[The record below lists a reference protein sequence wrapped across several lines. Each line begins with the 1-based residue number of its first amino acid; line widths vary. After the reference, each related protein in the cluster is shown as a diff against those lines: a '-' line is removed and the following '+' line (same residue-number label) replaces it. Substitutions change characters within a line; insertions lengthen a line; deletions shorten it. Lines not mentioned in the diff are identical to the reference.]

1 MRGMRNI
8 AAHEYFG
15 LDLETVW
22 QTATC
27 DVPVLRPLLERL
39 LVKYVSAARGQN
51 GVRLVILNRE
61 PTDLDD
67 LAEVVL
73 NLEIGRTLG
82 EAVRAE

>member
-1 MRGMRNI
+1 MSRCSGRYWRGCSSSK
-8 AAHEYFG
+8 F
-15 LDLETVW
+15 
-22 QTATC
+22 
-27 DVPVLRPLLERL
+27 PLLA
-39 LVKYVSAARGQN
+39 SQN

-82 EAVRAE
+82 EAGRAE

>member
-1 MRGMRNI
+1 M
-8 AAHEYFG
+8 
-15 LDLETVW
+15 
-22 QTATC
+22 
-27 DVPVLRPLLERL
+27 
-39 LVKYVSAARGQN
+39 
-51 GVRLVILNRE
+51 RLVILNRE